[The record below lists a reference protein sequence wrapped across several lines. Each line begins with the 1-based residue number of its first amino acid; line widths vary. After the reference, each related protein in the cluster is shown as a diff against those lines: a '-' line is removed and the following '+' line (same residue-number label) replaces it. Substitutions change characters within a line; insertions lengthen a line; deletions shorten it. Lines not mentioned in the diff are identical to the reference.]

1 MASEDF
7 FFVKKQNEIGSDRK
21 RQEVAEWQRREKKC
35 LKIKFR

>member
-21 RQEVAEWQRREKKC
+21 RQEVAEWQRREKKNV
-35 LKIKFR
+35 